1 MVNIMTRQIIL
12 DTETTGVDAKVDRI
26 VEFAA
31 YELVNRQ
38 PTGNMLHVYINPQRS
53 IDPDAEAVHGL
64 SRTFLEQY
72 GVFKDEAQKIID
84 FISGSELIIHN
95 APFDVGFLNEEFKR
109 NGFQER
115 VENICSITDTLT
127 MARNKFPGKKNSL
140 DALCDRF
147 DVSRENRVLHGALID
162 CELLS
167 KVYLRMTM
175 EQYGL
180 AMVIDHKEEAFLW
193 EKQPLPV
200 VQVNQEDVA
209 THQKY
214 MEGIKNNLWSL
225 YQ

>member
-31 YELVNRQ
+31 YEMINRQ
-38 PTGNMLHVYINPQRS
+38 PTGKMLHIYINPQRS

-64 SRTFLEQY
+64 SRNFLEKY
-72 GVFKDEAQKIID
+72 NVFKDEARSIID
-84 FISGSELIIHN
+84 FIHGAELIIHN

-109 NGFQER
+109 NGINER
-115 VENICSITDTLT
+115 VENICTITDTLT

-147 DVSRENRVLHGALID
+147 DVNRENRVLHGALID
-162 CELLS
+162 CELLA

-180 AMVIDHKEEAFLW
+180 SMVIDHAEEAFQW
-193 EKQPLPV
+193 EKQPLPLV
-200 VQVNQEDVA
+200 SVEANEQAAHE
-209 THQKY
+209 KY
-214 MEGIKNNLWSL
+214 TAGIKDNLWSL